1 MLQQIKKFLNE
12 ILVCY
17 LVNTSVCYIIQVF
30 LSNTKSDFL
39 YYYHDKH
46 TIDKRRIGDLSRIR
60 QQFKKEIWTEKTVIS
75 WSHSMFAQ
83 SFFICLFN
91 LMQTLERVWSN
102 LKVLIKTLARGSGS
116 HQLSNSPKLSCVCI
130 IQAI

>member
-60 QQFKKEIWTEKTVIS
+60 QQFKKEI
-75 WSHSMFAQ
+75 
-83 SFFICLFN
+83 
-91 LMQTLERVWSN
+91 
-102 LKVLIKTLARGSGS
+102 
-116 HQLSNSPKLSCVCI
+116 
-130 IQAI
+130 